1 MKKIVCLFI
10 TTILVLLGFVFT
22 AQATDDINT
31 ENLSDEIRQ
40 ELSEII
46 DSDVRDALE
55 DIGISDFDFSQ
66 LYNISFSKISD
77 YFAETLKDKI
87 SGFAEEISQLFCVI
101 FICSIVAS
109 VFDVGNNSMFNTICT
124 IVIILLSVGVASES
138 LSATIS
144 VLKTSGKFVVGFAP
158 IYTMLISFAGN
169 TALALTYNTFV
180 MFLGELIS
188 YVITFGVK
196 DFIGIYFC
204 LGISF
209 SINEGINLNR
219 FVSVVNKITYTVLG
233 FTASVF
239 SGFLSLKSILSI
251 SLDKVSVKSIRFLI
265 SSMIPVVGSSISD
278 AYSSLLGSINLI
290 KGSVA
295 FIGIIVIVIINLPII
310 VENLI
315 CYISFTILSYVADS
329 FLSVRTAEV
338 LRFIASGVRFLL
350 LLSVFEMFIII
361 ITVGIT
367 LSARGGA

>member
-1 MKKIVCLFI
+1 MKKIVSLLITIFVLFGFAI
-10 TTILVLLGFVFT
+10 TAEAVENITP
-22 AQATDDINT
+22 
-31 ENLSDEIRQ
+31 ENLSEEIKQ
-40 ELSEII
+40 ELTDII
-46 DSDVRDALE
+46 DSDVKDALE
-55 DIGISDFDFSQ
+55 YIGISDFDFSEI
-66 LYNISFSKISD
+66 YNISFSKISD
-77 YFAETLKDKI
+77 YFAETLEDKI
-87 SGFAEEISQLFCVI
+87 SDFAEEISQLFCVI

-109 VFDVGNNSMFNTICT
+109 VFDVGSNSMFNTICT
-124 IVIILLSVGVASES
+124 IVIILLSVGIASES

-144 VLKTSGKFVVGFAP
+144 VLETSGKFVVGFAP
-158 IYTMLISFAGN
+158 IYTMLISFTGN

-180 MFLGELIS
+180 MFFGELLS
-188 YVITFGVK
+188 YVITFGIK

-209 SINEGINLNR
+209 SLNESINLNK
-219 FVSVVNKITYTVLG
+219 FVSVINKITYTALG

-310 VENLI
+310 MENLI
-315 CYISFTILSYVADS
+315 CYISFTALSYIADS
-329 FLSVRTAEV
+329 FLSTRTAEV
-338 LRFIASGVRFLL
+338 LRFIASGIRILL

-361 ITVGIT
+361 ITVGVT